1 MTERIKLNKVSLRE
15 QKQKLGLYRRFL
27 PALEARKQ
35 QFLLQLG
42 VVRKDIQM
50 RQEALTDL
58 LKEIEPWSA
67 LIWDHEPLMR
77 YFLEIEEVRSSV
89 HNVADSRL
97 FREADL
103 LGAALQRLC
112 HGIQFRDGPGSIA
125 RRNLAPGGAP
135 DSERA
140 GKNHFRR
147 IPQDKPEDQ
156 SVRAAADPAVPG
168 GASENRR
175 VSAGSAGGR
184 RRCGQDGQTFVQGY
198 RTMVRNAIFP
208 DCAEPEQRRSWSWRL
223 QK

>member
-89 HNVADSRL
+89 HNVAGLKIPRFEKLIFSEPPYSVFATAYSFETVLDRL
-97 FREADL
+97 RAAISLREELRILKEQEKIISDGFRKTSQRINLYEQRLIPQCREAL
-103 LGAALQRLC
+103 RKIAVYLQ
-112 HGIQFRDGPGSIA
+112 
-125 RRNLAPGGAP
+125 
-135 DSERA
+135 
-140 GKNHFRR
+140 
-147 IPQDKPEDQ
+147 DQ
-156 SVRAAADPAVPG
+156 QAAAVGVAKT
-168 GASENRR
+168 AKRLSEG
-175 VSAGSAGGR
+175 V
-184 RRCGQDGQTFVQGY
+184 
-198 RTMVRNAIFP
+198 
-208 DCAEPEQRRSWSWRL
+208 
-223 QK
+223 